1 MRGPT
6 SKTMV
11 RPMRL
16 VVLALLAALVG
27 VVAAGCGGGQ
37 GGAAPALPVLHE
49 LGPVADATENADSAR
64 FDLDFEFQMGGFDMP
79 LGFSAAGAYDT
90 PEKKAQ
96 LTMDLSSFAKLIG
109 GFAGALGGDAP
120 KELSDPEKWKLE
132 MRMDGTVAYM
142 RVPFLASELP
152 GGKEWVSIDLARAA
166 QMQGRDLGEL
176 QSLAQGS
183 DPRELLAYLRSV
195 AGDVTQVGSEEV
207 RGVPTAHYFAVVD
220 WQKVLQQA
228 AKQSGQP
235 GLLDQFQSFGGSMS
249 NIPVDVWVDEN
260 SLLRRMTMD
269 FSMTAGSQEAGGSLH
284 LELFDYGQAV
294 DVDSPP
300 ASDVVDA
307 LSLKS

>member
-1 MRGPT
+1 
-6 SKTMV
+6 MV

-16 VVLALLAALVG
+16 FVLALLAALVG
-27 VVAAGCGGGQ
+27 VAAVGCGGGQ
-37 GGAAPALPVLHE
+37 GTSAALPVLTG
-49 LGPVADATENADSAR
+49 LTPVADATESADSAR
-64 FDLDFEFQMGGFDMP
+64 FEMSFEFEMGGFDMP

-90 PEKKAQ
+90 PAKKAA
-96 LTMDLSSFAKLIG
+96 LTMDLGSFAKLIG

-132 MRMDGTVAYM
+132 MRMDGNVAYM
-142 RVPFLASELP
+142 RMPFLASELP
-152 GGKEWVSIDLARAA
+152 GGKEWVSIDLQRAA

-183 DPRELLAYLRSV
+183 DPRQMLSYLRSV
-195 AGDVTQVGSEEV
+195 AGDVTHVGDEEV

-228 AKQSGQP
+228 AKQARQP
-235 GLLDQFQSFGGSMS
+235 GLLDQFQGLGGSMS
-249 NIPVDVWVDEN
+249 NIPVDVWVDE
-260 SLLRRMTMD
+260 SSRLRRMTMD
-269 FSMTAGSQEAGGSLH
+269 FSMTAGTQEAGGSLR

-294 DVDSPP
+294 DVDAPP
-300 ASDVVDA
+300 VSDVVDA

>member
-1 MRGPT
+1 M
-6 SKTMV
+6 TMV

-16 VVLALLAALVG
+16 VLLALVAALVG
-27 VVAAGCGGGQ
+27 AFAVGCGGGQ
-37 GGAAPALPVLHE
+37 GGSSAALPVLKG
-49 LGPVADATENADSAR
+49 LTPVADATESADSAR
-64 FDLDFEFQMGGFDMP
+64 FEMSFEFEMGGFDMP

-90 PEKKAQ
+90 PAKKAQ
-96 LTMDLSSFAKLIG
+96 LTMDLGSFAKLIG
-109 GFAGALGGDAP
+109 GFAGAMGGDAP
-120 KELSDPEKWKLE
+120 KELGDPEKWKLE

-142 RVPFLASELP
+142 RMPFLASQLP

-183 DPRELLAYLRSV
+183 DPRQMLSYLRSV
-195 AGDVTQVGSEEV
+195 AGDVTHVGNEDV

-228 AKQSGQP
+228 AKQTGQP
-235 GLLDQFQSFGGSMS
+235 GLLDQFQGFGGSMS

-269 FSMTAGSQEAGGSLH
+269 FSMTAGTQEAGGSLS
-284 LELFDYGQAV
+284 LELFDYGEAV
-294 DVDSPP
+294 DVDPPP

>member
-1 MRGPT
+1 M
-6 SKTMV
+6 
-11 RPMRL
+11 
-16 VVLALLAALVG
+16 
-27 VVAAGCGGGQ
+27 
-37 GGAAPALPVLHE
+37 LHE

-64 FDLDFEFQMGGFDMP
+64 FELEFEFRMGGFDVP

-90 PEKKAQ
+90 PAKKAQ
-96 LTMDLSSFAKLIG
+96 LTMDLGSFAKLIG

-120 KELSDPEKWKLE
+120 KELDDPEKWKLE
-132 MRMDGTVAYM
+132 MRLDGAVAYM
-142 RVPFLASELP
+142 RMPFLASELP
-152 GGKEWVSIDLARAA
+152 SGKEWVSVDLARAA

-183 DPRELLAYLRSV
+183 DPREMLDYLRSV
-195 AGDVTQVGSEEV
+195 AGDVTHVGNEDV

-228 AKQSGQP
+228 AKQSSQP

-269 FSMTAGSQEAGGSLH
+269 FSMSAGSQEAGGSLR
-284 LELFDYGQAV
+284 LELFDYGEPVSV
-294 DVDSPP
+294 DAP
-300 ASDVVDA
+300 AAADVVDA